1 MQYLWQ
7 HKLQIHPGMKTVDGK
22 SLHVINPGRLNV
34 DSGPD
39 FFNAKIDIDGE
50 SWVGNV
56 EIHVKASDWYRHHHD
71 ADPTYD
77 TVILHVVGDNDRPVV
92 IERLGNRVLPQV
104 EIPCTPDYQARYSAL
119 TASCRTTLP
128 CASVFKSLPSVA
140 IADILGSLGMERLL
154 EKVDRIYTM
163 LEAYSGDWEEVAY
176 IVLARALGFSVNS
189 EPFERLA
196 RSAPLRYIR
205 KHTDDPLL
213 VEALLM
219 GQASLLDEAVVDNRY
234 VDHLRRE
241 YAFLANKFSLTQPG
255 IQWKTSRMRPA
266 NMPHRRIALLAR
278 ILCTTRSLL
287 SHIVSIKTVEEA
299 ANLFNRELDGYWRT
313 SYGFNDYSPAG
324 NLAPVALSKTSIVSL
339 IINVVAPLTYA
350 WGASRGDDRAIDRA
364 VSLLE
369 NSPAE
374 HNRLTT
380 YMESA
385 GVMLNNA
392 LESQAAIQLRRA
404 YCEPSKCLYCKV
416 GYRAMKGITPR
427 SQPVV

>member
-22 SLHVINPGRLNV
+22 SLQVINPGRLNV

-50 SWVGNV
+50 AWVGNV

-71 ADPTYD
+71 EDPAYD
-77 TVILHVVGDNDRPVV
+77 SVILHVVGVNDRTVT
-92 IERLGNRVLPQV
+92 IERLNRRVLPQV
-104 EIPCTPDYQARYSAL
+104 EIPCTPDYQARYAAL
-119 TASCRTTLP
+119 TTGCRTTLP
-128 CASVFKSLPSVA
+128 CASVIKSLSSLA

-154 EKVDRIYTM
+154 EKVDRIYS
-163 LEAYSGDWEEVAY
+163 LLDAYSGDWEEVTY
-176 IVLARALGFSVNS
+176 IVLARALGFGVNS

-205 KHTDDPLL
+205 KHSDDPLL
-213 VEALLM
+213 VEAFLM
-219 GQASLLDEAVVDNRY
+219 GQAGLLDEGVVNNRY
-234 VDHLRRE
+234 VDHLKRE

-255 IQWKTSRMRPA
+255 IQWKMSRMRPA
-266 NMPHRRIALLAR
+266 NMPHRRIALLSR
-278 ILCTTRSLL
+278 IISTSRSLL
-287 SHIVSIKTVEEA
+287 SHIVSVKTPDEA
-299 ANLFNRELDGYWRT
+299 AILFNRELDGYWRT
-313 SYGFNDYSPAG
+313 AYGFNNYSPVG
-324 NLAPVALSKTSIVSL
+324 NLAPVALSRTSIISL

-350 WGASRGDDRAIDRA
+350 WGVSRGDDRAIDRA

-380 YMESA
+380 YVESA
-385 GVMLNNA
+385 GVLLNNA

-416 GYRAMKGITPR
+416 GYRAMKGITKP
-427 SQPVV
+427 SAI